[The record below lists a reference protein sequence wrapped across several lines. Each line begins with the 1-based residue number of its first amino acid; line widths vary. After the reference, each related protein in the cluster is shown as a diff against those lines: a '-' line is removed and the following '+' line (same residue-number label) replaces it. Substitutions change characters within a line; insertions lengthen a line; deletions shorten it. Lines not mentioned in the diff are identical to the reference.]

1 MGFLD
6 AFSATS
12 GLRQLAA
19 AASSS
24 VPDAFRDVEP
34 ELDFPWESE
43 TAEYELMDTAPAP
56 SPAPRQSFLVCEQS
70 GTTGRGEPIFSR
82 AFASD
87 DDELA
92 LSEDGY
98 VINETGQFILG
109 MMLDG
114 KGKPAS
120 DTPQI
125 MRLDMSGIP
134 TTGTSRI
141 GYRANLPSYPMTANS
156 DYDMDGS
163 ELLDTMLFSRD
174 PSAQGSGVILGDD
187 QLKFLDRS
195 LAGGS
200 ISIIAPDGT
209 KLKLVMR
216 WAKMTSLRS
225 AGRDSWN
232 LFYRVRKDARGG
244 EIAWKNAGYRFVFGS
259 DGRLEDGGLV
269 VPIMDMT
276 INGIRLGNLSLIF
289 GPGGLTQFADRSGLV
304 KTQEAEADGCIGGA
318 FTGLSMSGRGRLFAH
333 YANGEMLA
341 VADIKFTGEEDWFV
355 DSYDDA
361 AEMVND
367 NIAYAA

>member
-24 VPDAFRDVEP
+24 VPDAFRDIEP
-34 ELDFPWESE
+34 ELDFPWETE
-43 TAEYELMDTAPAP
+43 NDEDELIEAAPVRD
-56 SPAPRQSFLVCEQS
+56 PASRQSFLVCEQS

-82 AFASD
+82 AFASH

-98 VINETGQFILG
+98 VINDAGQFLLG
-109 MMLDG
+109 ARLDS

-120 DTPQI
+120 DALQV

-141 GYRANLPSYPMTANS
+141 GYRANLPSYPMTANA
-156 DYDMDGS
+156 DYDIDGS
-163 ELLDTMLFSRD
+163 ELLDPMIFSRD
-174 PSAQGSGVILGDD
+174 PSAHGSGAVLGDD
-187 QLKFLDRS
+187 RLKFLDRS

-200 ISIIAPDGT
+200 IEIIAPDGA
-209 KLKLVMR
+209 KLKVVMR

-232 LFYRVRKDARGG
+232 LFYRVRKDARSG
-244 EIAWKNAGYRFVFGS
+244 EVAWKNAGYRFVFGG

-269 VPIMDMT
+269 VPIMDMM
-276 INGIRLGNLSLIF
+276 IDGVRLGNLSLIF

-304 KTQEAEADGCIGGA
+304 KTLETESDGCIGGA
-318 FTGLSMSGRGRLFAH
+318 FTGLSMTGRGRLFAH

-341 VADIKFTGEEDWFV
+341 VADVKFSGEEDWFAGR
-355 DSYDDA
+355 YDGSQ
-361 AEMVND
+361 EMVSNT
-367 NIAYAA
+367 IAYAA

>member
-24 VPDAFRDVEP
+24 VPDAFRDMEP
-34 ELDFPWESE
+34 ELDFPWD
-43 TAEYELMDTAPAP
+43 ADTVEDDPIEHAPI
-56 SPAPRQSFLVCEQS
+56 PAPRQSFLVCEQS
-70 GTTGRGEPIFSR
+70 GTTGRGEPIFGR
-82 AFASD
+82 AFASH

-98 VINETGQFILG
+98 VINDAGQFLLG
-109 MMLDG
+109 IVLDG
-114 KGKPAS
+114 KAKPAVE
-120 DTPQI
+120 TPQV

-141 GYRANLPSYPMTANS
+141 GYRANLPSYPMTAYA
-156 DYDMDGS
+156 DYDIDGS
-163 ELLDTMLFSRD
+163 ELLDTMNFARD
-174 PSAQGSGVILGDD
+174 PSAHGSGVVLGDD
-187 QLKFLDRS
+187 RLKFLDRS

-200 ISIIAPDGT
+200 IGIIAPDGS

-232 LFYRVRKDARGG
+232 LFYRVRKDARSG
-244 EIAWKNAGYRFVFGS
+244 EVAWKNAGHRFVFGS
-259 DGRLEDGGLV
+259 DGRLEDGGLA
-269 VPIMDMT
+269 VPIMDMM
-276 INGIRLGNLSLIF
+276 IDGARLGNLSLIF

-304 KTQEAEADGCIGGA
+304 KTMETDADGCIGGA
-318 FTGLSMSGRGRLFAH
+318 FTGLSLSGRGRLFAH

-341 VADIKFTGEEDWFV
+341 LADIRFTGEEDWFASRFEV
-355 DSYDDA
+355 PHDSA
-361 AEMVND
+361 RNAV
-367 NIAYAA
+367 AYAA

>member
-24 VPDAFRDVEP
+24 VPDAFRDLEP
-34 ELDFPWESE
+34 ELGFPWEDDPIE
-43 TAEYELMDTAPAP
+43 EEFVEPAP
-56 SPAPRQSFLVCEQS
+56 VATPSLSFLVCEQS
-70 GTTGRGEPIFSR
+70 GTTGKGEPIFGP
-82 AFASD
+82 AYASD

-98 VINETGQFILG
+98 VINGAGQFLLG
-109 MMLDG
+109 IMLDD
-114 KGKPAS
+114 KGKRAS
-120 DTPQI
+120 ETPRV
-125 MRLDMSGIP
+125 MRLDMGGIP
-134 TTGTSRI
+134 TTATSRI
-141 GYRANLPSYPMTANS
+141 GYRANLPSYPMTANA
-156 DYDMDGS
+156 DYEIDRS
-163 ELLDTMLFSRD
+163 ELLDPMVFSRD
-174 PSAQGSGVILGDD
+174 PSAHGSGVVLGDD
-187 QLKFLDRS
+187 RLKFLDRS

-200 ISIIAPDGT
+200 IDIIAPDGS
-209 KLKLVMR
+209 KLKVVMR

-232 LFYRVRKDARGG
+232 LFYRVRKDARSG
-244 EIAWKNAGYRFVFGS
+244 EVAWKNAGHRFVFGI

-269 VPIMDMT
+269 VPIMDMMVD
-276 INGIRLGNLSLIF
+276 GARLGNISLIF

-304 KTQEAEADGCIGGA
+304 KTTEMEADGCIGGA

-333 YANGEMLA
+333 YSNGEMLA
-341 VADIKFTGEEDWFV
+341 VADIRFTGEEEWFRGHH
-355 DSYDDA
+355 SA
-361 AEMVND
+361 KAGTAIN